1 MDVARQ
7 GRVLTGSDLF
17 DDWSSTGLLRSA
29 YCHPT
34 QLTTPLA
41 QGRSA
46 ENALPAWGTGC
57 FFWRNLPCTDL
68 ATPITGCDERPHV
81 PVHIPIPRV
90 SVPPFLRRLATTP
103 FDHQRPPCRLTERC

>member
-57 FFWRNLPCTDL
+57 FFFGEISHAQIWQLQ
-68 ATPITGCDERPHV
+68 
-81 PVHIPIPRV
+81 
-90 SVPPFLRRLATTP
+90 LRAAMSALMFP
-103 FDHQRPPCRLTERC
+103 LIYLYLVYLSSLSYED

>member
-17 DDWSSTGLLRSA
+17 DDWSSTGLLRSV

-41 QGRSA
+41 QG
-46 ENALPAWGTGC
+46 
-57 FFWRNLPCTDL
+57 
-68 ATPITGCDERPHV
+68 
-81 PVHIPIPRV
+81 
-90 SVPPFLRRLATTP
+90 
-103 FDHQRPPCRLTERC
+103 